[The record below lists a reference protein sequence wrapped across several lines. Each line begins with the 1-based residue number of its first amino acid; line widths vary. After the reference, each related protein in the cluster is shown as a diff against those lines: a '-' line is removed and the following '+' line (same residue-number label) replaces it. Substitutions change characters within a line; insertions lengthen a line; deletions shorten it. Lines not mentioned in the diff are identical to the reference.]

1 MIKNTEENK
10 LFDVSTLYLEQ
21 LDKAIYEADENAR
34 KLRLTRAGVMRE
46 VLGQDPQ
53 KRQIPVEDRPK
64 PVEDRPQPVE
74 NSFLHKNQIDTL
86 ERELVEQL
94 DESLKVSVSP
104 PQLVKKK

>member
-1 MIKNTEENK
+1 MIKNTEESK

-34 KLRLTRAGVMRE
+34 KLRLTRASVMRE

-64 PVEDRPQPVE
+64 PVED
-74 NSFLHKNQIDTL
+74 SFLHKNQPDTL
-86 ERELVEQL
+86 EREMAEQL
-94 DESLKVSVSP
+94 DESLKASVSP
-104 PQLVKKK
+104 PPQPVKKK

>member
-64 PVEDRPQPVE
+64 KEG
-74 NSFLHKNQIDTL
+74 SFLHKNQPDTL
-86 ERELVEQL
+86 ERELAEQL
-94 DESLKVSVSP
+94 DESLNASVSP
-104 PQLVKKK
+104 PPQLDKKK